1 MVRNYGRYCNN
12 KFHLFNKYSKLHLF
26 NKYSKLL
33 IYLIT

>member
-12 KFHLFNKYSKLHLF
+12 KFHYNKYNKLHLF